1 MTAGRDRANCQNPRL
16 TNSLGTAG
24 EIENKSFRQARIVR
38 GEAMHSVRNGIG
50 PLLLVAL
57 LAAPG
62 TAKSQ
67 SALLEEAVGLAGL
80 AMFMESGAVGMVL
93 AVVQGEDEIV
103 IGFGETAEG
112 NGQEPDGNS
121 LLRLG
126 SNSKAFAGA
135 LLGGLAAEGQ
145 LSLTDPLQRFAP
157 EGTSVPHFDG
167 RTITLLDL
175 ATHSAALPREL
186 PVDPP
191 PNSPPYAWP
200 TAADRFAWLADYTLP
215 WAPGSS
221 AAYSNVGFDLLSAA
235 LATATG
241 KSFPDLLR
249 ERITGPLG
257 MGDTVLEPSEEQCAR
272 LMTGYGIPGAEAEPC
287 VATVNIAG
295 SGGLY
300 STADDMV
307 LWLRHNLARTDP
319 AVWPALALSHAP
331 YLERGTLDA
340 AIGFD
345 EAGTTDGI
353 ALAWLLMLAADH
365 RPTILQKSGGLAG
378 FMSYVA
384 FAPGR
389 DVGVF
394 VAVNKID
401 FGMFAGLTEGANE
414 LVASLA
420 PQ

>member
-1 MTAGRDRANCQNPRL
+1 M
-16 TNSLGTAG
+16 AG
-24 EIENKSFRQARIVR
+24 EIENESFGQAHIVR
-38 GEAMHSVRNGIG
+38 GKAMHSLRNGIAS
-50 PLLLVAL
+50 LLLVAV
-57 LAAPG
+57 LAPSG
-62 TAKSQ
+62 TAQAQ
-67 SALLEEAVGLAGL
+67 SALLEEAVGLSGL
-80 AMFMESGAVGMVL
+80 VMFMESGAVGMVL

-103 IGFGETAEG
+103 VGFGETAEG

-126 SNSKAFAGA
+126 SNSKAFAGG
-135 LLGGLAAEGQ
+135 LLGALAADGDV
-145 LSLTDPLQRFAP
+145 SLTDPLQRFAP
-157 EGTSVPHFDG
+157 EGITVPHFDG

-175 ATHSAALPREL
+175 ATHAAALPREL
-186 PVDPP
+186 PQGPP
-191 PNSPPYAWP
+191 PNSPPFAWP

-215 WAPGSS
+215 WSPGSV

-241 KSFPDLLR
+241 KSYPDLLR

-257 MGDTVLEPSEEQCAR
+257 MSDTVLEPSEEQCAR
-272 LMTGYGIPGAEAEPC
+272 FMTGYGIPGADAEPC
-287 VATVNIAG
+287 VSTVNIAG

-331 YLERGTLDA
+331 YLQRGTLDA

-345 EAGTTDGI
+345 EAGTMDGI
-353 ALAWLLMLAADH
+353 ALAWLVEVAADR
-365 RPTILQKSGGLAG
+365 RPMILQKTGGLAG
-378 FMSYVA
+378 FMSYTA
-384 FAPGR
+384 FAPGHG
-389 DVGVF
+389 VGVF

-401 FGMFAGLTEGANE
+401 FGMFAGITGGANE
-414 LVASLA
+414 LIASLA

>member
-1 MTAGRDRANCQNPRL
+1 MR
-16 TNSLGTAG
+16 SL
-24 EIENKSFRQARIVR
+24 
-38 GEAMHSVRNGIG
+38 RNGIG
-50 PLLLVAL
+50 SLLAAAL

-62 TAKSQ
+62 TTQAQ
-67 SALLEEAVGLAGL
+67 SPLLEEAVGLSGL

-103 IGFGETAEG
+103 VGFGETAKG
-112 NGQEPDGNS
+112 SGQEPDGKS

-126 SNSKAFAGA
+126 SNSKVFAGE

-157 EGTSVPHFDG
+157 EGISVPHFDG

-175 ATHSAALPREL
+175 ATHAAALPREL
-186 PVDPP
+186 PQDPP

-215 WAPGSS
+215 WAPGSV

-235 LATATG
+235 LATATE
-241 KSFPDLLR
+241 KSYPDLLR

-257 MGDTVLEPSEEQCAR
+257 MSDTVLEPSEQQCAR
-272 LMTGYGIPGAEAEPC
+272 LMTGYGIPGADAEPC

-319 AVWPALALSHAP
+319 AVWPTLALSHAP
-331 YLERGTLDA
+331 YLERTTLDA

-345 EAGTTDGI
+345 EAGTMDGI
-353 ALAWLLMLAADH
+353 ALAWLSVAAADH
-365 RPTILQKSGGLAG
+365 RPMILQKSGGLAG
-378 FMSYVA
+378 FMSYTA

-389 DVGVF
+389 GVGVF

-414 LVASLA
+414 LIASLA

>member
-1 MTAGRDRANCQNPRL
+1 MKNP
-16 TNSLGTAG
+16 LGTA
-24 EIENKSFRQARIVR
+24 EEFANKSSDQILHRSGKGMRL
-38 GEAMHSVRNGIG
+38 RNGIG
-50 PLLLVAL
+50 FLLSAAI

-62 TAKSQ
+62 TTQAQ
-67 SALLEEAVGLAGL
+67 SALLEEAVGLSGL

-103 IGFGETAEG
+103 VGFGETAEG

-126 SNSKAFAGA
+126 SNSKVFAGE

-145 LSLTDPLQRFAP
+145 LSLTDSLQRFAP
-157 EGTSVPHFDG
+157 EGASVPHFDG

-186 PVDPP
+186 PQDPP
-191 PNSPPYAWP
+191 ANSPPYAWP
-200 TAADRFAWLADYTLP
+200 TAADRFAWLAGYTLP
-215 WAPGSS
+215 WSPGSV

-241 KSFPDLLR
+241 KPYPDLLR

-257 MGDTVLEPSEEQCAR
+257 MSDTVLEPSEEQCAR
-272 LMTGYGIPGAEAEPC
+272 LMTGYGIPGADAQPC

-307 LWLRHNLARTDP
+307 LWLRHSLARSDP
-319 AVWPALALSHAP
+319 AAWPTLALSHAP
-331 YLERGTLDA
+331 YLERSTLDD

-353 ALAWLLMLAADH
+353 ALAWLRMVAADH
-365 RPTILQKSGGLAG
+365 RPMILQKSGGLAG
-378 FMSYVA
+378 FMSYTA

-401 FGMFAGLTEGANE
+401 FGMFAGLTAGANE
-414 LVASLA
+414 LIASLA